1 MMQIMTKEKEKK
13 TISGKERLFEIID
26 VLKRHDVIGGIDP
39 VKLREI
45 LESLGPTYIK
55 VGQILSNRPDIMP
68 KEYIDELSKLR
79 SSVNP
84 MSYQEILD
92 ILKDEYEKKLFHVFL
107 SIDRNPLGSASIAQ
121 VHKAVLK
128 DGTDVVIKVQ
138 RRDIKEIMVADIR
151 VLKKA
156 LGMLHV
162 QKLFKNIVSFDEV
175 LDELLN
181 TTLEEM
187 NFLIEAE
194 HIEEFY
200 QENKEIKYIKVPK
213 VIKKLTTEK
222 VIVMEYIDG
231 FNVSQINEL
240 NDNGYDLDEI
250 GSKLADNYIY
260 QALDIGYFHA
270 DPHPNNIIITNGK
283 IGYIDFGMMGRLN
296 SRNKELLRQCM
307 IAIFNNDIKEVERIL
322 LIIGDTKKEINHSR
336 LCRDLQLILDK
347 NKSMGI
353 KDINITK
360 FANELLNI
368 LGSNGIS
375 LPKDITMLVRGI
387 VVLEGTLEVVSPDI
401 NLLQVFENRV
411 KNMSI
416 KSILNKENI
425 TKEVGH
431 FMNSVGSLNRLPGDL
446 HTLLKSTTRG
456 ETKFNIEITDSYKF
470 LDRFEKMIHRIVVC
484 ILDVAFIVG
493 AALMVSNGIHTSD
506 QRFLFY
512 LYVAVGFIFTVW
524 LFIKMYFDKLNR
536 KK

>member
-1 MMQIMTKEKEKK
+1 MFVMKMEQETKSL
-13 TISGKERLFEIID
+13 SGKKRLLEILD
-26 VLKRHDVIGGIDP
+26 VLKKHDAIGGLDP
-39 VKLREI
+39 VKFRNI
-45 LESLGPTYIK
+45 LEDLGPTFIK
-55 VGQILSNRPDIMP
+55 VGQILSNRPDMLP
-68 KEYIDELSKLR
+68 KEYILELSKLR
-79 SSVNP
+79 SNVKP
-84 MSYQEILD
+84 MTYQEILD
-92 ILKDEYEKKLFHVFL
+92 ILRDEYDKKLFKIFL
-107 SIDRNPLGSASIAQ
+107 SIDREPLGSASIAQ
-121 VHKAVLK
+121 VHRAVLK
-128 DGTDVVIKVQ
+128 NGEEVVVKVQ
-138 RRDIKEIMVADIR
+138 RRNIKEIMVADIK

-156 LGMLHV
+156 LGMLHI
-162 QKLFKNIVSFDEV
+162 QKLFKDIVSFDDI

-181 TTLEEM
+181 ITLEEM

-194 HIEEFY
+194 HIDEFY

-213 VIKKLTTEK
+213 VYKNLTTER
-222 VIVMEYIDG
+222 ILVMEYIFG
-231 FNVSQINEL
+231 HNISQVDKIL
-240 NDNGYDLDEI
+240 SDGYDLDEI
-250 GSKLADNYIY
+250 GSKLAENYIF
-260 QALDIGYFHA
+260 QAIDIGYFHA
-270 DPHPNNIIITNGK
+270 DPHPNNIIITDGK

-307 IAIFNNDIKEVERIL
+307 VAIFNNDIREVERIL
-322 LIIGDTKKEINHSR
+322 LILGDTNKNIDHTR

-347 NKSMGI
+347 NKTMGI

-360 FANELLNI
+360 FANDLLNI

-387 VVLEGTLEVVSPDI
+387 VVLEGTLEVVSPNI

-411 KNMSI
+411 KNVSI
-416 KSILNKENI
+416 KSFINKDNI
-425 TKEVGH
+425 MKELSH
-431 FMNSVGSLNRLPGDL
+431 TINSLGSLNRIPSDI
-446 HTLLKSTTRG
+446 HTFFKSITRG
-456 ETKFNIEITDSYKF
+456 ETKLNVEITDSYKF

-493 AALMVSNGIHTSD
+493 AALMVSNGINTND

>member
-1 MMQIMTKEKEKK
+1 MQKMTKETNNK

-26 VLKRHDVIGGIDP
+26 VLKRHDVLSGIDP
-39 VKLREI
+39 VKLRTI
-45 LESLGPTYIK
+45 LEDLGPTYIK
-55 VGQILSNRPDIMP
+55 AGQILSNRPDMLP
-68 KEYIDELSKLR
+68 ANYIDELSKLR
-79 SSVNP
+79 SNVNP
-84 MSYQEILD
+84 MPYQEILD
-92 ILKDEYEKKLFHVFL
+92 ILREQYDKQLFQLFL

-121 VHKAVLK
+121 VHRAILK
-128 DGTDVVIKVQ
+128 DGKEVVIKVQ
-138 RRDIKEIMVADIR
+138 RRNIKEIMVADIR

-156 LGMLHV
+156 LSMLHV
-162 QKLFKNIVSFDEV
+162 QKLFKDIVSFDEV
-175 LDELLN
+175 LDELLT

-187 NFLIEAE
+187 DFLKEAE

-200 QENKEIKYIKVPK
+200 QENKEIKYVKVPK
-213 VIKKLTTEK
+213 VIKNLTTEK

-231 FNVSQINEL
+231 FNVTQTEKLI
-240 NDNGYDLDEI
+240 DNGYDLDEI
-250 GSKLADNYIY
+250 GSKLAENYIY
-260 QALDIGYFHA
+260 QAIDVGYFHA
-270 DPHPNNIIITNGK
+270 DPHPNNIIITDGK

-296 SRNKELLRQCM
+296 SRNKELLRQCI
-307 IAIFNNDIKEVERIL
+307 IAIFNNDIREVERIL
-322 LIIGDTKKEINHSR
+322 LILGESKNNIDHSS

-347 NKSMGI
+347 NKTVGI

-360 FANELLNI
+360 FANELMSI
-368 LGSNGIS
+368 LGNNGIK

-387 VVLEGTLEVVSPDI
+387 VVLEGTLEVVSPNI

-411 KNMSI
+411 KNVSL
-416 KSILNKENI
+416 KSILNKDNL
-425 TKEVGH
+425 TKELGH
-431 FMNSVGSLNRLPGDL
+431 IASSLGSINRLPHDI
-446 HTLLKSTTRG
+446 HTFLKSATRG

-493 AALMVSNGIHTSD
+493 AALMVSNGINTSD

-512 LYVAVGFIFTVW
+512 VYVAVGFIFTVW